1 MKKNDYF
8 IDVSGWQPADLTS
21 ICQQVGT
28 SNTIIKLTEGTGYIN
43 TNATGQVQTSN
54 SIGFYHFARF
64 SGNVQ
69 QAIAEANFFLTQ
81 IYRYPSVT
89 YLVCDYEED
98 ASSDINANTQAI
110 LEFMRICRN
119 AGYQPL
125 YYSSVDYTNNHVN
138 VSEILQEFPNSIWIA
153 GYPYGYQIVVEPDFN
168 YFPSMDGVRFWQFT
182 STALAGGLDKNVV
195 LLDDETR
202 QNTQPMPQNENK
214 LKVYKVDDLQ
224 YVNGL
229 WQVRC
234 NELVPVEFDWTENGI
249 AVGDIDIVYENGTY
263 HENQTTFIGSY
274 FTFNESKV
282 SHVGQG
288 QYGSGDFFWIPVTL
302 SESGLIWLSAWNYNH
317 LIYK

>member
-8 IDVSGWQPADLTS
+8 IDVSGWQPANLTS
-21 ICQQVGT
+21 ICSQVGT

-43 TNATGQVQTSN
+43 KNASEQVHTSN
-54 SIGFYHFARF
+54 PIGFYHFARF

-69 QAIAEANFFLTQ
+69 NAIEEANFFLTQ

-98 ASSDINANTQAI
+98 ASIDKNANTQAI
-110 LEFMRICRN
+110 LAFMRICRN
-119 AGYQPL
+119 AGYQAL
-125 YYSSVDYTNNHVN
+125 YYSSVNYTNNNVN
-138 VSEILQEFPNSIWIA
+138 VSEILKEFPNCLWIA
-153 GYPYGYQIVVEPDFN
+153 AYPYGYQIVGEPDFN
-168 YFPSMDGVRFWQFT
+168 YFPSMNGVRFWQFT
-182 STALAGGLDKNVV
+182 SSALKGGLDKNVV
-195 LLDDETR
+195 LLDDTIS
-202 QNTQPMPQNENK
+202 NTQPTPQNENK

-234 NELVPVEFDWTENGI
+234 DYLAPAEFDWIENGI
-249 AVGDIDIVYENGTY
+249 SVGDIDIVYENGSF

-274 FTFNESKV
+274 FVFNENKV
-282 SHVGQG
+282 LHVGQG
-288 QYGSGDFFWIPVTL
+288 QYGSGGFFWLPVTL
-302 SESGLIWLSAWNYNH
+302 SESGMIWLSAWNYNH